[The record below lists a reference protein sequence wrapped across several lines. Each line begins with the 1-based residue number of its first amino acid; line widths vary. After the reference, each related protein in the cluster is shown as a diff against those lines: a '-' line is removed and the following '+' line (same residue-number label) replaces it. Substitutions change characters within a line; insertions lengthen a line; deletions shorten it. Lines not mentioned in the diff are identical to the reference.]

1 MATHKFEIDI
11 ELKTSPEKL
20 WKNLKEFITLFPKAM
35 PDAIERIDVI
45 EGDGRSVGTV
55 YLSTPK
61 ATEMVPVVSTIKERI
76 DIVDDE
82 KKILGYSILEGDILE
97 YYKNF
102 KVVVYVG
109 SSPKSDGALVKYT
122 GEFNKANEN
131 VVVNLDI
138 YKAFVVK
145 LYMDVD
151 AYLLKA

>member
-61 ATEMVPVVSTIKERI
+61 ATGI
-76 DIVDDE
+76 
-82 KKILGYSILEGDILE
+82 
-97 YYKNF
+97 
-102 KVVVYVG
+102 
-109 SSPKSDGALVKYT
+109 
-122 GEFNKANEN
+122 
-131 VVVNLDI
+131 
-138 YKAFVVK
+138 
-145 LYMDVD
+145 
-151 AYLLKA
+151 

>member
-1 MATHKFEIDI
+1 
-11 ELKTSPEKL
+11 
-20 WKNLKEFITLFPKAM
+20 
-35 PDAIERIDVI
+35 
-45 EGDGRSVGTV
+45 
-55 YLSTPK
+55 
-61 ATEMVPVVSTIKERI
+61 MVPVVSTIKERI